1 VAHRRASHQELE
13 GHYRVIASPE
23 DARLFFDRWKEDA
36 HPLKVRMW
44 ASSLFF
50 DAVGTV
56 TDFTSASVEL
66 GGDSWKFTIPLDGVT
81 FSFSDPREIPL
92 AGVRESETAQYEFGI
107 ALQLPNGDQ
116 LVIMELKT
124 SPRSITDPD
133 DE

>member
-1 VAHRRASHQELE
+1 M
-13 GHYRVIASPE
+13 IASPE

-36 HPLKVRMW
+36 PSLKVRLW

-56 TDFTSASVEL
+56 TDFTPENLEL
-66 GGDSWKFTIPLDGVT
+66 SGDSWKFTIPLEGVG
-81 FSFSDPREIPL
+81 FSFSDPREIPV
-92 AGVRESETAQYEFGI
+92 ASVRESETAQYDFGI

-116 LVIMELKT
+116 LVIMELKAYSQPT
-124 SPRSITDPD
+124 SEQ

>member
-1 VAHRRASHQELE
+1 M
-13 GHYRVIASPE
+13 IASPE

-36 HPLKVRMW
+36 PPLKVRMW

-56 TDFTSASVEL
+56 TDFTLENLEL
-66 GGDSWKFTIPLDGVT
+66 SGESWKFTIPLEGVS
-81 FSFSDPREIPL
+81 FSFSDPREIPV
-92 AGVRESETAQYEFGI
+92 ASVRESETAQYDFGI

-116 LVIMELKT
+116 LVIMELKAYSRPT
-124 SPRSITDPD
+124 GES